1 VKSKLLLLVLA
12 LVLAMPVFAAA
23 TPAEEHVA
31 RDTGNT
37 HWILVAAAVAMAF
50 ASAFCGLAQG
60 KAVSAACEGMGRNP
74 GAAAAIRGITI
85 FGLVFIESL
94 ALYTFAVA
102 AILLFAKTA

>member
-1 VKSKLLLLVLA
+1 VKSKLWLLVLA
-12 LVLAMPVFAAA
+12 LVLATPMFAAEQ
-23 TPAEEHVA
+23 PVA
-31 RDTGNT
+31 KDMSNT

-74 GAAAAIRGITI
+74 GAAGAIRGITI